1 MNRKSEKYE
10 NGIKAMQMDLGSAE
24 YEDFRGG
31 LLKRSEAR
39 TEEQKIKIELLALK
53 YKIEEY
59 LEKEDCRIM
68 LAGEFI
74 RQYLDVLKIK
84 QNRFAEY
91 IGMKPSNLSK
101 LLKGERP
108 INYRLALILGRL
120 FDVNPIY
127 WLEIQTKNEFM
138 RLKGKSDDDIKKY
151 SLRDLLKMKGFDTEF
166 RHM

>member
-1 MNRKSEKYE
+1 MNKKSEEYE
-10 NGIKAMQMDLGSAE
+10 NGIKATQMDLGSSE
-24 YEDFRGG
+24 YEDFRGE

-59 LEKEDCRIM
+59 LEKEDGRII

-138 RLKGKSDDDIKKY
+138 SLRGKSDNEIKKY
-151 SLRDLLKMKGFDTEF
+151 SLEDLLG
-166 RHM
+166 RNRIQRGA